1 MYKLEYSKKFIHGKI
16 RPKKGTKLNLN
27 KDLFDGTK
35 LLVSFILIC
44 SSIYITIDFSNTFK
58 SLYVEKFGVYNIKF
72 YWVILYYIV
81 SIFVIFYNLNIIFR
95 SVIIDRYLI
104 GTMSCFGVGKPFA
117 GYLIELNN
125 PEFIGLKTD
134 NIEKRIYY
142 KDISDI
148 VEKKQYIKIKYNKR
162 NSIIIFKNKNEYKKE
177 IAKKLFENWKKE
189 SK

>member
-1 MYKLEYSKKFIHGKI
+1 MYKLKYSKKFIHGKI

-81 SIFVIFYNLNIIFR
+81 
-95 SVIIDRYLI
+95 
-104 GTMSCFGVGKPFA
+104 
-117 GYLIELNN
+117 
-125 PEFIGLKTD
+125 
-134 NIEKRIYY
+134 
-142 KDISDI
+142 
-148 VEKKQYIKIKYNKR
+148 KY
-162 NSIIIFKNKNEYKKE
+162 FCYF
-177 IAKKLFENWKKE
+177 L
-189 SK
+189 

>member
-16 RPKKGTKLNLN
+16 RPKKGIKLNLN

-72 YWVILYYIV
+72 YWVILYYII

-117 GYLIELNN
+117 SYLIELNN

-162 NSIIIFKNKNEYKKE
+162 NSIIIFKNKNEYNKE